1 VRSWH
6 VQSTLLVSGT
16 LDWLIPVGS
25 NVSQLV
31 WQAETVSVIGSR
43 WPAAQ
48 CYRVGQLIN
57 SVGQRRGT
65 GHEVINAS
73 RGSARND
80 KITRQFAPSSAFLAC
95 PLPPFDK
102 DNKRN
107 STLLGRPLWR
117 GSKWALRISVVG
129 STSGKQQL
137 RPLQVN
143 SLSPVD
149 LFCWGFSS
157 SPCISFRSEQTI
169 SSVATQFLSC

>member
-1 VRSWH
+1 MAGSTMLPNRS
-6 VQSTLLVSGT
+6 TDKFLG
-16 LDWLIPVGS
+16 PV
-25 NVSQLV
+25 
-31 WQAETVSVIGSR
+31 
-43 WPAAQ
+43 
-48 CYRVGQLIN
+48 
-57 SVGQRRGT
+57 VGQRRGT

-80 KITRQFAPSSAFLAC
+80 KITRQFAPSALAC
-95 PLPPFDK
+95 PLPPYDK

-117 GSKWALRISVVG
+117 GSKWALRIRVVG

-149 LFCWGFSS
+149 LFCCGFSS
-157 SPCISFRSEQTI
+157 SPCISLRTEQTI